1 MASQRVGE
9 GSSDVAIGP
18 IIRKV
23 NHLRVDALSSWSWVL
38 GALIPALVIGG
49 FGFYGVAPYQVL
61 QLTLYVIYGMLALSL
76 TLVWGKAGIFSFGQ
90 AAFFGIG
97 GYVYG
102 VVAINLI
109 DATGESFTAL
119 IGGALVAAIF
129 SAILG
134 YFMFYGGVSNV
145 YVAIITLAT
154 TLVLFTVMSSTAGPR
169 YAVGEA
175 RLGGYNGMIGIPALT
190 VPWSNGVPLDPYGAY
205 AVIVGI
211 TFFVL
216 IGVAALLRS
225 PFGRVLAAIR
235 ENEERTEL
243 LGYDVRRYKLIVF
256 ALGGGVAGLAG
267 ASFAAWGQF
276 INPAVFGLAQAA
288 IVIIWTLVGGHRS
301 LAGAFVGV
309 TVVEGLST
317 RLDSLVRGHTPLL
330 LGILLV
336 GVVLILPNGL
346 VPSVVALFGRIRDR
360 VQQRPTLGEDQ
371 ELAAAVGPVP
381 ASTEQASTNGQG
393 PVLETHEV
401 AKAFGGLRAVNGVTL
416 AFPSTGVHCLIGPNG
431 AGKSTFFNL
440 LVGRL
445 APGGGRIVLE
455 GQDITRA
462 HAHTRIQQ
470 GLGIKLQIPGV
481 FDELSVRE
489 NVWLAAYAKA
499 REQAA
504 ANARTESVLEWLGFT
519 SRGEMPAEILAHGQ
533 RQWLEIGMVV
543 GSAPRV
549 VLLDEPTA
557 GMSRDETMRT
567 AGLVRKLSETASIV
581 VVEHDMDFVRA
592 VDAPVTVFHQG
603 AIFAQGS
610 IQELQANEK
619 VLDIYLGK
627 KTDVVRD

>member
-1 MASQRVGE
+1 MAAPASIRRLDWMRM
-9 GSSDVAIGP
+9 DVFS
-18 IIRKV
+18 R
-23 NHLRVDALSSWSWVL
+23 WSWIL
-38 GALIPALVIGG
+38 GPLIPALAIGG
-49 FGFYGVAPYQVL
+49 FGFFGVRPFQVL
-61 QLTLYVIYGMLALSL
+61 QLTLYVVYGLLALSL

-97 GYVYG
+97 GYAYG

-109 DATGESFTAL
+109 DATGESLTAL
-119 IGGALVAAIF
+119 LAGTVVGAMFA
-129 SAILG
+129 AILG
-134 YFMFYGGVSNV
+134 YFMFYGGVTNV
-145 YVAIITLAT
+145 YIAIITLAT
-154 TLVLFTVMSSTAGPR
+154 TLVLFTVMSSTAGPQ
-169 YAVGEA
+169 YAVGDA
-175 RLGGYNGMIGIPALT
+175 RLGGYNGMVGIPAIT

-205 AVIVGI
+205 AVVVGI

-235 ENEERTEL
+235 DNEERTEL

-256 ALGGGVAGLAG
+256 ALGGGIAGLAG

-276 INPAVFGLAQAA
+276 INPAVFGLTQAA
-288 IVIIWTLVGGHRS
+288 MVIIWTLVGGHRS

-336 GVVLILPNGL
+336 VVVLILPKGI
-346 VPSVVALFGRIRDR
+346 VPSAAALFGRVRNR
-360 VQQRPTLGEDQ
+360 FGQGPAFEEDQ
-371 ELAAAVGPVP
+371 ELASAVGPVP
-381 ASTEQASTNGQG
+381 GFVEQASTNGQA
-393 PVLETHEV
+393 PVLETRGV

-416 AFPSTGVHCLIGPNG
+416 AFPSRGVHCLIGPNG

-445 APGGGRIVLE
+445 APGEGRILLE
-455 GQDITRA
+455 GQDITRT
-462 HAHTRIQQ
+462 HAHRRIKQ

-481 FDELSVRE
+481 FAELSVRE

-499 REQAA
+499 GDQGAA
-504 ANARTESVLEWLGFT
+504 DARTESVLEWLGFK
-519 SRGEMPAEILAHGQ
+519 SRGEVQAEMLAHGQ

-543 GSAPRV
+543 GSAPTV

-557 GMSRDETMRT
+557 GMSRDETLRT

-603 AIFAQGS
+603 DVFAQGS
-610 IQELQANEK
+610 IEELQADEN

-627 KTDVVRD
+627 KTDAVRD

>member
-1 MASQRVGE
+1 MAAAPSTLKLKFMRRG
-9 GSSDVAIGP
+9 AIS
-18 IIRKV
+18 R
-23 NHLRVDALSSWSWVL
+23 WSWIL
-38 GALIPALVIGG
+38 GPLIPALIIGA
-49 FGFYGVAPYQVL
+49 FGFYGVRPFQVL

-97 GYVYG
+97 GYAYG

-109 DATGESFTAL
+109 DATGESLT
-119 IGGALVAAIF
+119 ALVAGAAVAAMF

-145 YVAIITLAT
+145 YVAIISLAT
-154 TLVLFTVMSSTAGPR
+154 TLVLFTVMSSTAGPQ

-175 RLGGYNGMIGIPALT
+175 RLGGYNGMIGIPAIT
-190 VPWSNGVPLDPYGAY
+190 VPWSSGIPLDPYGAY

-211 TFFVL
+211 SFVVL
-216 IGVAALLRS
+216 VGVAALLRS
-225 PFGRVLAAIR
+225 PIGRVLAAIR

-243 LGYDVRRYKLIVF
+243 LGYDVRRYKLMVF
-256 ALGGGVAGLAG
+256 ALSGGIAGLAG
-267 ASFAAWGQF
+267 ACLAAWGQF

-288 IVIIWTLVGGHRS
+288 VVIIWTLVGGHRS

-336 GVVLILPNGL
+336 LVVLILPSGL
-346 VPSVVALFGRIRDR
+346 VPSAVALFRRIRDR
-360 VQQRPTLGEDQ
+360 YRQEPARHEDQ
-371 ELAAAVGPVP
+371 GLAAAVGPVP
-381 ASTEQASTNGQG
+381 ALAEQAPTDGQE
-393 PVLETHEV
+393 PALETREV
-401 AKAFGGLRAVNGVTL
+401 AKAFGGLRAVRGVTL

-445 APGGGRIVLE
+445 APSEGHIFLK
-455 GQDITRA
+455 GQDIART
-462 HAHTRIQQ
+462 HTHTRIQQ

-481 FDELSVRE
+481 FAELSVRE
-489 NVWLAAYAKA
+489 NVWLAANAKA
-499 REQAA
+499 RDQRAA
-504 ANARTESVLEWLGFT
+504 DARTESVLEWLGLK
-519 SRGEMPAEILAHGQ
+519 SRGEVQAEVLAHGQ

-543 GSAPRV
+543 VSTPTV

-567 AGLVRKLSETASIV
+567 AGLVRKLGETASII

-603 AIFAQGS
+603 DIFAQGS
-610 IQELQANEK
+610 IEELQADEK

-627 KTDVVRD
+627 RSDAVHD